1 MVSMYRTG
9 GSLGWEDENRVVEER
24 WIKVAERPKGSRDGK
39 FEKGKRIMRFGFCR
53 WGEALS
59 CSFDATVGDYDGGI
73 EGGGMLDKAGEL
85 HTRSWQVIV
94 VAHRTARFLGMFLHH
109 INYNGRN

>member
-9 GSLGWEDENRVVEER
+9 GSLGWEDEDRVVEER

-39 FEKGKRIMRFGFCR
+39 CEKGKRIMRFGFCR

-59 CSFDATVGDYDGGI
+59 CSLTQQLGTTM
-73 EGGGMLDKAGEL
+73 EGQEEEGC
-85 HTRSWQVIV
+85 
-94 VAHRTARFLGMFLHH
+94 
-109 INYNGRN
+109 